1 MKSKVRQR
9 NVVGF
14 ILFNV
19 IVCFAISAVLLSFS
33 NKLDYSS
40 IKNLDFQYNI
50 ITLAATMGG
59 FLFTGV
65 SILISV
71 IDKNSIKEYWDNHYL
86 DVLNYSAFFGIGLF
100 IMIII
105 MALLSV
111 FVLDIRNCET
121 FIKIQTVVLI
131 MGISNFG
138 VSIKELIFVIKKI
151 KKS

>member
-9 NVVGF
+9 NVIGF

-19 IVCFAISAVLLSFS
+19 IVCFAISAVLLSLS

-71 IDKNSIKEYWDNHYL
+71 IDKNSIKEY
-86 DVLNYSAFFGIGLF
+86 
-100 IMIII
+100 
-105 MALLSV
+105 
-111 FVLDIRNCET
+111 
-121 FIKIQTVVLI
+121 
-131 MGISNFG
+131 
-138 VSIKELIFVIKKI
+138 
-151 KKS
+151 